1 MHLLLP
7 IPFSLVKLLWIHDHL
22 LITSKARGVW
32 LQELFEFSVHAEIE
46 IGVFIKSSRNR
57 FIHSNDGFWF
67 SITNF
72 HSVNYFK
79 YNVVTMK

>member
-1 MHLLLP
+1 MHLLIL

-46 IGVFIKSSRNR
+46 FGVFIKSPRNR
-57 FIHSNDGFWF
+57 FIHSNDDFGF

-79 YNVVTMK
+79 YNAATTK